1 MANSIISS
9 PAETRLTKPN
19 NRLIRRVFM
28 LLLPALFAV
37 GGVAAYLHGGRFI
50 STDNAYIKADKVPV
64 SARINGPVQDILVQE
79 NQQVNA
85 GDILFTITPEPYL
98 VARAKAQA
106 TLSQVRSDIA
116 ALKASYREKE
126 AEIALAQT
134 KYEFSKKQQAR
145 QADLLASHY
154 VSANNYDDAE
164 QTTAVS
170 LQQIATL
177 QQDLQRIAESLGGSV
192 TLPTEQHPAFQ
203 AAQAELAKA
212 NLDVEYLAVRASMD
226 GAVSKLPKPGQ
237 YLAAGATAATLVAN
251 QKLWI
256 EANFTE
262 TDLTYM
268 QPGQEVTVKV
278 DTYPDQ
284 SWHGV
289 VQSLSPATGAE
300 FSIIPAQNAT
310 GNWVKIT
317 QRVPVRIALQPDASA
332 APLLAGLSAEVA
344 VDTGH
349 KRSLFG
355 FSL

>member
-1 MANSIISS
+1 MANHSVSS
-9 PAETRLTKPN
+9 VETTQQAAK
-19 NRLIRRVFM
+19 NRFTRPILM

-37 GGVAAYLHGGRFI
+37 GGVAAYLHGGRVI

-64 SARINGPVQDILVQE
+64 SAQINGPVQTILVQE
-79 NQQVNA
+79 NQQVKA
-85 GDILFTITPEPYL
+85 GDVLFTITPEPYL
-98 VARAKAQA
+98 VAQQKAEAGLAKVRA
-106 TLSQVRSDIA
+106 DIE

-126 AEIALAQT
+126 AEITLAQT
-134 KYEFSKKQQAR
+134 RYQFSKKQQKR

-164 QTTAVS
+164 QNTAVS
-170 LQQIATL
+170 LQQIGTL

-192 TLPTEQHPAFQ
+192 TLATEQHPSYL
-203 AAQAELAKA
+203 AAKAELAQA
-212 NLDVEYLAVRASMD
+212 NLNVGYLNVKASMD
-226 GAVSKLPKPGQ
+226 GVVSKLPKPGQ
-237 YLAAGATAATLVAN
+237 YLLAGATAATLVAN
-251 QKLWI
+251 QNLWI

-268 QPGQEVTVKV
+268 HAGQQVTVKV

-284 SWHGV
+284 QWHGT
-289 VQSLSPATGAE
+289 VQSFSPATGAE

-317 QRVPVRIALQPDASA
+317 QRVPVRIALAPDTSSA
-332 APLLAGLSAEVA
+332 TLLAGLSAEVA

-349 KRSLFG
+349 KRSLLG